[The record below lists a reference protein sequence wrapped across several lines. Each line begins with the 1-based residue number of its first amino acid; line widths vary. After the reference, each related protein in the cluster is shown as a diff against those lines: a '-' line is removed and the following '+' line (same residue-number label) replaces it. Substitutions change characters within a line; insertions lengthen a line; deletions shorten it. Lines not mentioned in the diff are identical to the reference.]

1 MKLMTILLKEG
12 RRQDLEKKY
21 AEKFSED
28 ELSAI
33 LSNSVLQDTNYKYA
47 DFVLKN
53 LTKNPSFDDIDVAID
68 LINDFHRFQSNL
80 EKKDINQ
87 YGSFEELDLVLSEPK
102 NKDKEKRLEGEVEK
116 IYEDND
122 FIVIRPL
129 SLPAS
134 CKYGAGTKWC
144 VTQKNAD
151 HFQRYTAG
159 DKKLYFI
166 LRKKGKL
173 GQPFYKV
180 AVHFDTNGNTTW
192 WDAQDRP
199 FTTDAINLFK
209 EYNEEL
215 WNAVSDNFQK
225 YKSTPLQKV
234 RKIFDIDDT
243 SYTTKQARY
252 LKDKEL
258 LIKLQGYENI
268 PDMPKHAMGR
278 VSILLDRKVLDE
290 YDLYIVYD
298 AIGEKGWKAD
308 ITFGEEGEDIELD
321 LELDGMNLNPN
332 FSLSSPDNGWEN
344 LTNYISNKV
353 ANRVVD
359 SPKFMSYV
367 SGGGPVWR
375 ADISY
380 GYKFGKNKGLIKKMI
395 DWLDSGR
402 EGTRLDFLTDIG
414 IFEKIQQ
421 DGKTKYKRVKGQHLY
436 NPVNLRG
443 QYSSFF
449 ASAVMAGIIKNI
461 KRGRKFIITKGPNFE
476 AFKEGKL
483 RAL

>member
-1 MKLMTILLKEG
+1 MKLMAILLKEG

-21 AEKFSED
+21 AEKFSDD

-68 LINDFHRFQSNL
+68 LINDFHRFQPNL

-87 YGSFEELDLVLSEPK
+87 YGSFEELDLVLSEPRS
-102 NKDKEKRLEGEVEK
+102 KDEEKKMESETEK

-151 HFQRYTAG
+151 HFKRYTSG
-159 DKKLYFI
+159 DQKLYFI

-180 AVHFDTNGNTTW
+180 AVHFDSNGNTTW

-199 FTTDAINLFK
+199 FTIDAINLFK

-215 WNAVSDNFQK
+215 WNYISNDFKKHQVTLS
-225 YKSTPLQKV
+225 QKV
-234 RKIFDIDDT
+234 KKIFDINET
-243 SYTTKQARY
+243 YSTTKHAKY
-252 LKDKEL
+252 LGDKQL
-258 LIKLQGYENI
+258 VIKVQGYENI

-278 VSILLDRKVLDE
+278 VSIVLDDKLLDE

-298 AIGEKGWKAD
+298 ILGEKGWKAD
-308 ITFGEEGEDIELD
+308 ITFGEEGDNIELD

-332 FSLSSPDNGWEN
+332 FTFNSAENGWEL
-344 LTNYISNKV
+344 LTSYIAGKV
-353 ANRVVD
+353 ATQVLN
-359 SPKFMSYV
+359 SEKFMSYV

-375 ADISY
+375 PWISY

-395 DWLDSGR
+395 DWLDSGGK
-402 EGTRLDFLTDIG
+402 GTRLDFLTDIG
-414 IFEKIQQ
+414 VFEKVES
-421 DGKTKYKRVKGQHLY
+421 DGKQKYRRKKGGFLY
-436 NPVNLRG
+436 NPVDLRG

-449 ASAVMAGIIKNI
+449 ASAVMAGIIKNV
-461 KRGRKFIITKGPNFE
+461 KEGKKFIITKGPNFE

>member
-1 MKLMTILLKEG
+1 MKLMHILLGES

-21 AEKFSED
+21 TEKFSEE

-53 LTKNPSFDDIDVAID
+53 LTKNPSFDDIDVAMN
-68 LINDFHRFQSNL
+68 LVRDFHRFQPNL

-87 YGSFEELDLVLSEPK
+87 YGGFEELDLLLSEPR
-102 NKDKEKRLEGEVEK
+102 NKDEEKRMEGETEK
-116 IYEDND
+116 VFEDDN
-122 FIVIRPL
+122 FIVLRPL

-134 CKYGAGTKWC
+134 CRYGAGTKWC

-151 HFQRYTAG
+151 HFQRYTSG
-159 DKKLYFI
+159 DQKLYFI

-215 WNAVSDNFQK
+215 WDTISDNFKK
-225 YKSTPLQKV
+225 YKSTLIQNV
-234 RKIFDIDDT
+234 RKIFDINDT
-243 SYTTKQARY
+243 SYTTKHSRY

-258 LIKLQGYENI
+258 LVKVEGYENI
-268 PDMPKHAMGR
+268 PDMPKYAMGR
-278 VSILLDRKVLDE
+278 VSIILDRKVLDA
-290 YDLYIVYD
+290 YDLYIVYNTE
-298 AIGEKGWKAD
+298 GEKGWKAD

-321 LELDGMNLNPN
+321 LELAAMNFNTKFTFTKAEN
-332 FSLSSPDNGWEN
+332 SWEI
-344 LTNYISNKV
+344 LTSYISGKV
-353 ANRVVD
+353 ASHVIN

-367 SGGGPVWR
+367 SGGGPIWR
-375 ADISY
+375 PYISY

-414 IFEKIQQ
+414 ILEKIQQ
-421 DGKTKYKRVKGQHLY
+421 DGKTKYKRVKGQHIY
-436 NPVNLRG
+436 NPVDLRG

-461 KRGRKFIITKGPNFE
+461 KRERKFIITKGPNFE
-476 AFKEGKL
+476 AFKGGKL